1 MTMPDT
7 PDQVALA
14 VRQAIRAHTMGST
27 RSQQSAQKLIGISEI
42 GGCRA
47 YLARMILQL
56 PFDEMDD
63 IKWAAFCGTAL
74 GERLEMAVRETV
86 PGVFTQVPLTA
97 TLPSGLKIS
106 GSADIVKAGQG
117 IWDFKGLALDTPI
130 PTPSGWTTME
140 RVEVGDQ
147 VIDMHGQS
155 VPVVAKSQVKK
166 IECYRVWLDRS
177 SFSITCDAEHVWWVL
192 DPHHRLREMNVRDM
206 QGGKG
211 YRLPVAQPI
220 DLPAAALPVDPWFLG
235 YWLGD
240 GNRTGLALSSH
251 HDDVDEVA
259 AAVRSAGYVASV
271 THNRSGLGS
280 TVNVSNGRARDGA
293 TGRIIVGALRKA
305 MADLGVTGNKHV
317 PEIYLRGS
325 IPQRLALLR
334 GLMDSDG
341 GWNKPRQRAQFVN
354 TNRNL
359 RDAVVELARSLG
371 QKVSTG
377 EHVAT
382 GYGRSVKAYTC
393 QFTPTINPFSLSR
406 KVALADAMP
415 KRAKE
420 RTGGFSI
427 SLVEQVESVP
437 TQCIA
442 VDSPTRSFLAG
453 ERMVPTHNTVN
464 GLEMIRRNGPSF
476 QQQAQA
482 NTYLLAAIQAGL
494 VPEDGCWYLVYVDRS
509 GADDMPHV
517 VAHTYDPDVTAIVS
531 QRLED
536 VMYAVLRDLD
546 SAQRD
551 MPHDWCMKVC
561 PFYSNCRGRD
571 EHQVQGLIE
580 AEEHRQAVKDY
591 QEGKRLEKAGKALA
605 DEAKEMLLGVSG
617 STGETEVS
625 WTVVPETTIP
635 TYERSAY
642 TRMTLRKVT
651 KPTRPDC

>member
-1 MTMPDT
+1 MTLPDT

-27 RSQQSAQKLIGISEI
+27 RSQQSAAKLIGISEI

-117 IWDFKGLALDTPI
+117 IWDFK
-130 PTPSGWTTME
+130 S
-140 RVEVGDQ
+140 
-147 VIDMHGQS
+147 
-155 VPVVAKSQVKK
+155 
-166 IECYRVWLDRS
+166 
-177 SFSITCDAEHVWWVL
+177 
-192 DPHHRLREMNVRDM
+192 
-206 QGGKG
+206 
-211 YRLPVAQPI
+211 
-220 DLPAAALPVDPWFLG
+220 
-235 YWLGD
+235 
-240 GNRTGLALSSH
+240 
-251 HDDVDEVA
+251 
-259 AAVRSAGYVASV
+259 
-271 THNRSGLGS
+271 
-280 TVNVSNGRARDGA
+280 
-293 TGRIIVGALRKA
+293 
-305 MADLGVTGNKHV
+305 
-317 PEIYLRGS
+317 
-325 IPQRLALLR
+325 
-334 GLMDSDG
+334 
-341 GWNKPRQRAQFVN
+341 
-354 TNRNL
+354 
-359 RDAVVELARSLG
+359 
-371 QKVSTG
+371 
-377 EHVAT
+377 
-382 GYGRSVKAYTC
+382 
-393 QFTPTINPFSLSR
+393 
-406 KVALADAMP
+406 
-415 KRAKE
+415 
-420 RTGGFSI
+420 
-427 SLVEQVESVP
+427 
-437 TQCIA
+437 
-442 VDSPTRSFLAG
+442 
-453 ERMVPTHNTVN
+453 VN